1 MYSGRIIF
9 KVLAKLKQFNL
20 AILPASNHRNIPYIP
35 NSLYSLFGKTYP
47 FDILLTEKRSACLV
61 AGAPFVVPVIHFCFD
76 FRSRHILSALSRS
89 PRGWAKTEKNSL
101 MHTQSPINPTR
112 STKQWTAAAHR
123 PEHPR
128 WLPPGPGL
136 SHRGRSRT
144 APLRHPWPSPGK
156 QESGAGTP
164 VHRGS

>member
-20 AILPASNHRNIPYIP
+20 ASNHRNIPYIP

-112 STKQWTAAAHR
+112 STRRWTAVARR
-123 PEHPR
+123 PDCPPLG
-128 WLPPGPGL
+128 LPPDPQ
-136 SHRGRSRT
+136 RPDRSRT
-144 APLRHPWPSPGK
+144 APPPSPWPSP
-156 QESGAGTP
+156 
-164 VHRGS
+164 RGQGPGG

>member
-89 PRGWAKTEKNSL
+89 PRD
-101 MHTQSPINPTR
+101 
-112 STKQWTAAAHR
+112 
-123 PEHPR
+123 
-128 WLPPGPGL
+128 
-136 SHRGRSRT
+136 
-144 APLRHPWPSPGK
+144 
-156 QESGAGTP
+156 
-164 VHRGS
+164 

>member
-89 PRGWAKTEKNSL
+89 PRGWAKTEKNSFMTRRL
-101 MHTQSPINPTR
+101 PLIPPEVPNSGLPQHIGQCAHSRVLRPLSPRTR
-112 STKQWTAAAHR
+112 LWTR
-123 PEHPR
+123 R
-128 WLPPGPGL
+128 W
-136 SHRGRSRT
+136 SYMAS
-144 APLRHPWPSPGK
+144 APM
-156 QESGAGTP
+156 
-164 VHRGS
+164 